1 VPVQFRGNEQ
11 SNPLQNRCVS
21 HMRPQAAE
29 KAPVVGRQPNI
40 PMRNLVQGKPR
51 DVVGSVTIVAV
62 GRLPE
67 RAGKLP
73 FLGLVAPLN
82 RGVAKNVV

>member
-1 VPVQFRGNEQ
+1 
-11 SNPLQNRCVS
+11 
-21 HMRPQAAE
+21 
-29 KAPVVGRQPNI
+29 
-40 PMRNLVQGKPR
+40 MRNLVQGKPR

-82 RGVAKNVV
+82 HGVAKNVV

>member
-1 VPVQFRGNEQ
+1 VVKEKTRRVAPAASSLEPAAASVFPR
-11 SNPLQNRCVS
+11 L
-21 HMRPQAAE
+21 AAE
-29 KAPVVGRQPNI
+29 VGF
-40 PMRNLVQGKPR
+40 LVQRKPR
-51 DVVGSVTIVAV
+51 DVVRSVTIVAV

-82 RGVAKNVV
+82 GGMAKDVV